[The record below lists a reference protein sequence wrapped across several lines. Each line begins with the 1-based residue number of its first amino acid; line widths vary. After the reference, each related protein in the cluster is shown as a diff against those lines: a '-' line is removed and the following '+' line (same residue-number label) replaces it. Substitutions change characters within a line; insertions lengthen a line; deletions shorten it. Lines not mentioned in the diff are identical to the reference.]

1 VLAVRYELE
10 DRDRQLRTLE
20 EKLRRRESSTAELE
34 VQLEQV
40 DRLFNERENLKDE
53 LSKASSRIR

>member
-53 LSKASSRIR
+53 LLKASSRIR